1 MARKPFPASDPAGTP
16 PIDLF
21 EAIGGSLKC
30 RELSTAFYARVAKDP
45 TLRPLFPGKT
55 HKCVIEEFA
64 AFLAQ
69 FLGGPSAEARRR
81 WWLSLRESHLRFR
94 IGQKER
100 DAWIGQMT
108 RALGDVAMS
117 EPMRDALQELFEEA
131 SAYIVNTGPAVA
143 ATKRRSEPS
152 DVREQIGRR
161 WEEQR
166 ALDEAVTAV
175 RDGGL
180 SRVVAMVE
188 SPLLQSCFQRSRA
201 VFAHFVGVL
210 IGSGHGVMAEFAQR
224 TLHENPDLAHE
235 SYSGR
240 TLLHA
245 ASAAGNLPVVVALL
259 KLGVDANVPDGGGH
273 TPLYSVANECRG
285 GGPVVRALIQGGA
298 TVDACDGVK
307 RCTALHMAARRGN
320 VQVAEALLECGAHIE
335 ARDSLGETPLRRAVN
350 CGKTGVAALL
360 LAKGADPHSVG
371 SKGLTPLSAARAG
384 EMRGLLQTWAKP

>member
-45 TLRPLFPGKT
+45 SLRPLFPGKT
-55 HKCVIEEFA
+55 LKCAIEEFA

-166 ALDEAVTAV
+166 ALDEAVAAV

-180 SRVVAMVE
+180 SRVIALVE
-188 SPLLQSCFQRSRA
+188 SPLLQSCFRHSRA
-201 VFAHFVGVL
+201 VFANFVGLL
-210 IGSGHGVMAEFAQR
+210 IGSGHAVMAELAQR
-224 TLHENPDLAHE
+224 TLLENPDLAHE

-245 ASAAGNLPVVVALL
+245 ASAAGNLPIVAALL

-298 TVDACDGVK
+298 KVDACDGVK

-320 VQVAEALLECGAHIE
+320 VQVAEALLECGANIE